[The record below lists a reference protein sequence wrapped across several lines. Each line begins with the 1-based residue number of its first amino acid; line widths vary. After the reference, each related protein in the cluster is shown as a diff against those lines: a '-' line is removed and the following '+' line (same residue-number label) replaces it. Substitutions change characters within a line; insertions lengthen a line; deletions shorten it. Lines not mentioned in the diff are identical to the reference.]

1 MTDPDVSAFA
11 SALAAARQARG
22 WSRQQVAS
30 RLLLSELQV
39 QGLERDDRS
48 VFYGQAYAERAA
60 TAYAALLAVDV
71 SLPGGPP
78 FEAAAVIDA
87 QATPLLR
94 ALRRPPRV
102 GPQLPRSLF
111 VGIGLV
117 LLVTGGLGLRHV
129 LQRTPPPPVA
139 VASDGQG
146 LAPAEAAPPPPP
158 ALQAA
163 PDVAA
168 DAAPASSAPPPQLVS
183 EPPVAVQ
190 QADTDADTDAFAEA
204 GDKRLRFYLVIN
216 ETAVVNAID
225 GEGRR
230 LLGGR
235 QSPTPGRSYYGTPP
249 FTLQTDNAE
258 AIELYHLGGRVRPM
272 PDARGGFSTR
282 FGASVR

>member
-11 SALAAARQARG
+11 AALGAARQARG
-22 WSRQQVAS
+22 WTRLQVAS
-30 RLLLSELQV
+30 QLLLSELQV
-39 QGLERDDRS
+39 EGLERDDRR
-48 VFYGQAYAERAA
+48 VFYGLAYAERAA

-87 QATPLLR
+87 QATPLLQT
-94 ALRRPPRV
+94 LRRPPRV

-111 VGIGLV
+111 VGMGLV

-129 LQRTPPPPVA
+129 LQRMTPPPVVVA
-139 VASDGQG
+139 GDGQG
-146 LAPAEAAPPPPP
+146 PAPAEAAPPPPP
-158 ALQAA
+158 AEQPA

-168 DAAPASSAPPPQLVS
+168 EVQTVS
-183 EPPVAVQ
+183 PPPVANEPPAAVQ
-190 QADTDADTDAFAEA
+190 QTELQVDTDAFADA

-216 ETAVVNAID
+216 DTAVVNAID

-235 QSPTPGRSYYGTPP
+235 HSPTPGRSYYGTPP

-258 AIELYHLGGRVRPM
+258 AIELYHLGARVRPM

-282 FGASVR
+282 FGAAP